1 MIFQTTGNKSN
12 PAILS
17 FHAMGVNGESSMPV
31 AEKLA
36 ANSHRVER

>member
-12 PAILS
+12 LAILF
-17 FHAMGVNGESSMPV
+17 FHAMGVNGVEQYAG